1 MKENCNTQIGV
12 TLAEM
17 LIVVAV
23 LALCAVIAIPSADSV
38 APARA
43 DAAAGE
49 VARALRFA
57 QREAVRAHAWYQVKA
72 DKTTQT
78 LRVYRLV
85 VLPGIVTENTFQ
97 PTLHPVDKRKYDIS
111 FETGQGAMITDVSFT
126 YDKGTSGAN
135 FVSFDPDGTPMEVKS
150 DKNNENL
157 DLKAGRI
164 TVSYGR
170 QQRFINVSP
179 VVGRVSIS
187 AN

>member
-1 MKENCNTQIGV
+1 MKNRHTQTGV

-17 LIVVAV
+17 LIVVAI
-23 LALCAVIAIPSADSV
+23 LALCAAIAIPSADSV

-43 DAAAGE
+43 DAAARE

-57 QREAVRAHAWYQVKA
+57 QREAVRTQEWHQVKV
-72 DKTTQT
+72 DKATQK

-85 VLPGIVTENTFQ
+85 VVPGSVTENTTQ

-111 FETGQGAMITDVSFT
+111 FEAGQSATITDVSFT

-135 FVSFDPDGTPMEVKS
+135 FVSFDSGGTPVEVKS
-150 DKNNENL
+150 DKKNENL

-164 TVSYGR
+164 TVGYGR
-170 QQRFINVSP
+170 QQRFVDVSP